1 MVFSIYICLAMN
13 VFVKTHYIS
22 YYISMYYYVLWGII
36 FIPSGE
42 KPTLPKLLD
51 LKVPAGVSDKYEEF
65 GIILLKDEDGKKMA
79 VIENDFRGKAEK
91 ITLQILKKW
100 MEGDGMSV
108 TWESLVI
115 ALRNCA
121 PLFADQIEIAL
132 KKL

>member
-1 MVFSIYICLAMN
+1 
-13 VFVKTHYIS
+13 
-22 YYISMYYYVLWGII
+22 MYHYVLRGII
-36 FIPSGE
+36 FIPTGE

-108 TWESLVI
+108 TWESLII
-115 ALRNCA
+115 ALRKCA
-121 PLFADQIEIAL
+121 PLLADQVEIAL
-132 KKL
+132 KTH

>member
-1 MVFSIYICLAMN
+1 MVFSIYICLAMH

-108 TWESLVI
+108 TWESLVT
-115 ALRNCA
+115 ALRKCA
-121 PLFADQIEIAL
+121 PLLAYQIEIAL
-132 KKL
+132 KKD